1 MFLYMGATPITSN
14 IILDLAET
22 ALTSFLKELIKDFIS
37 KMYYSK
43 ELMIMFAN
51 NNAILLGTAEGLR

>member
-1 MFLYMGATPITSN
+1 MGATPITSN

-22 ALTSFLKELIKDFIS
+22 ALTSFLKELIEDFIS

>member
-1 MFLYMGATPITSN
+1 MGATPITSN